1 MRRLLTLATLFASLL
16 PLSSA
21 AVEVST
27 QSELKD
33 AWEKGGEIKLTAD
46 ISITDNDEKTQWKAA
61 DNITLTGDVGTKLIL
76 YRRDI
81 GIGTQALLTAT
92 GYSVSISNITL
103 QNQTAAYM
111 IEESLL
117 GEPSLE
123 TPSLSLTDVTIAS
136 HSATSAT
143 AAICTY
149 LTLSG
154 TLTLDLN
161 SPCNTLLSC
170 YSADTTGLSGITI
183 HIGSDFSLGNGG
195 ATNLI
200 LFSGTDPAKVEE
212 FKCTVTGASG
222 YYVVLQKMP
231 GGTVLCLVP
240 EPGSATLT
248 LIGLIA
254 LLHRRRRPC
263 GMGIHGGAYVRG

>member
-1 MRRLLTLATLFASLL
+1 MRGLLTFATLFASLL
-16 PLSSA
+16 PLPSA
-21 AVEVST
+21 AEEVST
-27 QSELKD
+27 QGELKD
-33 AWEKGGEIKLTAD
+33 AWESGGEIKLTTD
-46 ISITDNDEKTQWKAA
+46 ISITDNDEDTQWKAA

-76 YRRDI
+76 YQRDI
-81 GIGTQALLTAT
+81 GMGTQALLTAT

-111 IEESLL
+111 IEESSLE
-117 GEPSLE
+117 EPSLE

-143 AAICTY
+143 AAECTN

-170 YSADTTGLSGITI
+170 SGSLTCSTDFSGITI
-183 HIGSDFSLGNGG
+183 NIGNDFSLGNGG

-200 LFSGTDPAKVEE
+200 LFSGTAPEKVEE
-212 FKCTVTGASG
+212 LKCTVTGASG
-222 YYVVLQKMP
+222 YYVVLQNMP

-254 LLHRRRRPC
+254 LLHRRRRPR
-263 GMGIHGGAYVRG
+263 AAA

>member
-1 MRRLLTLATLFASLL
+1 MRRLLTFATLFASLL

-27 QSELKD
+27 QDNLKS
-33 AWEKGGEIKLTAD
+33 AWETGGEIKLTTD
-46 ISITDNDEKTQWKAA
+46 ITLSDNSVNGWTAGNDV
-61 DNITLTGDVGTKLIL
+61 TLTGSHKLIQASREVGETA
-76 YRRDI
+76 Y
-81 GIGTQALLTAT
+81 ALL
-92 GYSVSISNITL
+92 YSTHVVSISGVTL
-103 QNQTAAYM
+103 QNQTRAYM
-111 IEESLL
+111 LDAE
-117 GEPSLE
+117 
-123 TPSLSLTDVTIAS
+123 SLSLTDVTIAS

-263 GMGIHGGAYVRG
+263 SMGIHGGAYVRG

>member
-1 MRRLLTLATLFASLL
+1 MRRLLTFATLFASLL

-27 QSELKD
+27 QDNLKS
-33 AWEKGGEIKLTAD
+33 AWETGGEIKLTTD
-46 ISITDNDEKTQWKAA
+46 ITLSDNSVNGWTAGSDV
-61 DNITLTGDVGTKLIL
+61 TLTGSHKLVLASREVGQMANALL
-76 YRRDI
+76 YRN
-81 GIGTQALLTAT
+81 GK
-92 GYSVSISNITL
+92 VSISDVTL
-103 QNQTAAYM
+103 QNQTGAYM
-111 IEESLL
+111 IEA
-117 GEPSLE
+117 
-123 TPSLSLTDVTIAS
+123 TSLSLSDVTIAS
-136 HSATSAT
+136 HSAKSAT
-143 AAICTY
+143 AAECTN

-170 YSADTTGLSGITI
+170 SGSLTCSTDFSGITI
-183 HIGSDFSLGNGG
+183 NIGNDFSLGNGG

-240 EPGSATLT
+240 EPGSAALT

-263 GMGIHGGAYVRG
+263 GRGIHGGAYVRG